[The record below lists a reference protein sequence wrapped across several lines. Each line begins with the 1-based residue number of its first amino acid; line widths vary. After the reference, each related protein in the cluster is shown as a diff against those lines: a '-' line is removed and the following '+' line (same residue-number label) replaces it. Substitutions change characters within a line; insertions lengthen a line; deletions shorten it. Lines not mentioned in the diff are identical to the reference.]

1 MVADSV
7 GRTVQW
13 ILSGLHSQKYSY
25 LSPAS
30 GILLT
35 SHMVSVFK
43 GKHSLWVPK
52 LSFVGSS
59 CDTIHMY
66 YFITA
71 SVEK

>member
-13 ILSGLHSQKYSY
+13 ILLGLQSQKYSY
-25 LSPAS
+25 FSPAS

-35 SHMVSVFK
+35 SPMVSVFK
-43 GKHSLWVPK
+43 GRHSLWVPS
-52 LSFVGSS
+52 LSYMGSS
-59 CDTIHMY
+59 CDTVHLY

>member
-1 MVADSV
+1 MAADPV

-13 ILSGLHSQKYSY
+13 ILSGLQSQKYSY
-25 LSPAS
+25 FSAAS

-43 GKHSLWVPK
+43 GGHSLWVPR
-52 LSFVGSS
+52 LSYVGSS
-59 CDTIHMY
+59 CGTIHLY

-71 SVEK
+71 SGEK